1 MAISKQ
7 QPMRPALEDVID
19 AVNVIGDIEPYI
31 TDAVEDWLDEHPE
44 ATTTVQDGSIT
55 DAKLVQTGGVLSRVH
70 DLRADLDSLTIENYV
85 HPFVEDDTPVTS
97 GSYYS
102 VRNMVVTYAGY
113 SYKEIECEP
122 DATYIISGCKGTDAR
137 LYIVLD
143 GSRQVIDSAESYPH
157 PDYVT
162 MEYTTPANAAYL
174 IVNSAD
180 SRGLPSIKDEDK
192 QAFVLDYDSSLSVTH
207 TGDVYTITG
216 ERYVY
221 VVNLSGSTNNLFT
234 FVSMSRE
241 GTSFKTC
248 NDDIT
253 PVNLIGVGYVGAN
266 HGYYFGYACTI
277 TGHGLTESDIG
288 KTSTDGTNTWVLLK
302 VNDANSITVG
312 CYDESSWYRLKA
324 VAPTTLD
331 FGTSLSVESATRS
344 QIYPSV
350 KNGNVEVVETPPNKF
365 LILETY
371 DIIDIGV
378 GIDALIVNVGSN
390 TNGSLVAL
398 SDSAVTVRNLY
409 EFHEN
414 GSVTIYQ
421 NLKILKDYVAL
432 NFYGGV
438 QSMAFGANDSY
449 SVPQTTQRGIWPSDG
464 IQLNFARNTWD
475 DQTVPPIVYIQYDGD
490 ASTMSKAMFT
500 GFIGA
505 NRNEDIAANGLAGH
519 ISTSRKMYPHMTQ
532 PIATLDAGKTYSLVS
547 FRIPASMHEVSSSVA
562 FVAYTYVYDD
572 IYLIV
577 RSDIA
582 VNESIKLP
590 EFMWG
595 KKCEVVMA
603 DNMTCE
609 TTNII
614 DSLDV
619 RGTQYCTLVAKLSD

>member
-1 MAISKQ
+1 MAGEQYEIYESGTAAALAGAQLALLGSK
-7 QPMRPALEDVID
+7 ADKTGTYSTLT
-19 AVNVIGDIEPYI
+19 AGG
-31 TDAVEDWLDEHPE
+31 
-44 ATTTVQDGSIT
+44 TTPDSIT
-55 DAKLVQTGGVLSRVH
+55 DAMLVQTGGVLSRVH
-70 DLRADLDSLTIENYV
+70 NLRADLDSITIENYE

-97 GSYYS
+97 GAYYAII
-102 VRNMVVTYAGY
+102 NVVVSYAGY

-122 DATYIISGCKGTDAR
+122 NTTYVISGCRGTDAR

-180 SRGLPSIKDEDK
+180 SRGLPSIKGEDK
-192 QAFVLDYDSSLSVTH
+192 QAFVLDSGSFFSVTH
-207 TGDVYTITG
+207 NGDVYTIAG
-216 ERYVY
+216 EQYGY
-221 VVNLSGSTNNLFT
+221 VVNLSGSNNGLFN
-234 FVSMSRE
+234 FVSMSRA
-241 GTSFKTC
+241 GASFKTC
-248 NDDIT
+248 NDDTT
-253 PVNLIGVGYVGAN
+253 PVSLVGPGYVGAN

-277 TGHGLTESDIG
+277 TSHGLTESDIG

-302 VNDANSITVG
+302 VNNANSITVG

-324 VAPTTLD
+324 IAPTTLD

-350 KNGNVEVVETPPNKF
+350 KNGNVDVVETTHNKC

-378 GIDALIVNVGSN
+378 GIEALIVNVGSN
-390 TNGSLVAL
+390 TNDSLVAL

-421 NLKILKDYVAL
+421 NLKVLKDYVAL

-438 QSMAFGANDSY
+438 QSMAFGENDSY
-449 SVPQTTQRGIWPSDG
+449 SVPQTTKRGIWPAG
-464 IQLNFARNTWD
+464 GTQFNFERSTWD
-475 DQTVPPIVYIQYDGD
+475 DSTVPPTVYIQYDGN
-490 ASTMSKAMFT
+490 ASTMRKAMFT
-500 GFIGA
+500 GFVGG
-505 NRNEDIAANGLAGH
+505 NRNADIAASGYAGY
-519 ISTSRKMYPHMTQ
+519 IATSQKMYPYMVHPLT
-532 PIATLDAGKTYSLVS
+532 TLDAGKTYSMVS
-547 FRIPASMHEVSSSVA
+547 FRVPASLHEVTSSVA

-577 RSDIA
+577 RSGIA
-582 VNESIKLP
+582 INASIKLP

-595 KKCEVVMA
+595 KRCEVVMA

-609 TTNII
+609 TTNVI

-619 RGTQYCTLVAKLSD
+619 RGTQYCTLVVKLSD